1 MLFES
6 TATKVTSARPII
18 SAAAVAA
25 VRPGSAALRRARK
38 PETPASLSPGTPT
51 IAAIGRT
58 SFDEIIATPTKSR
71 RTPKAIESRRDDA
84 QLVRERAASSS
95 RSATTSKSSA
105 T

>member
-25 VRPGSAALRRARK
+25 VRPGFRSVLRRAK
-38 PETPASLSPGTPT
+38 PDTPASLSPGTPT
-51 IAAIGRT
+51 TAAIGRT

-71 RTPKAIESRRDDA
+71 RTPKAIE
-84 QLVRERAASSS
+84 
-95 RSATTSKSSA
+95 
-105 T
+105 

>member
-25 VRPGSAALRRARK
+25 VRPGSAACCDAPGSRDAGK
-38 PETPASLSPGTPT
+38 PLAGTPT
-51 IAAIGRT
+51 TAAIGRT

-71 RTPKAIESRRDDA
+71 RTPKAIESRRGPMPSSSVNA
-84 QLVRERAASSS
+84 ARRAAGA
-95 RSATTSKSSA
+95 RRPG
-105 T
+105 